1 MAIVEHYNHGIIN
14 DLHGKLG
21 GFVIYQRL
29 GKICVRHKPDGYKPS
44 GATQLAQQ
52 RRLASVNILYKALNA
67 VGLAGYWKEADKPL
81 GWSGYNLF
89 VSRNIPAFD
98 PDGLIGDAE
107 KVCLTPGTGVYLP
120 DEMTVRKE
128 EEGIY
133 VLAWKNA
140 TCYPTNDDA
149 DRVVLALMQGRD
161 RFGIKLLDKDGIA
174 CRGDGSVRFEIPVK
188 LRSYGNLYCFMQSAT
203 GLSVSASKHFRL

>member
-1 MAIVEHYNHGIIN
+1 M
-14 DLHGKLG
+14 
-21 GFVIYQRL
+21 

-52 RRLASVNILYKALNA
+52 RRIASVNILYKALKA

-107 KVCLTPGTGVYLP
+107 KVCLRLEQVY
-120 DEMTVRKE
+120 
-128 EEGIY
+128 IF
-133 VLAWKNA
+133 
-140 TCYPTNDDA
+140 
-149 DRVVLALMQGRD
+149 LM
-161 RFGIKLLDKDGIA
+161 K
-174 CRGDGSVRFEIPVK
+174 
-188 LRSYGNLYCFMQSAT
+188 
-203 GLSVSASKHFRL
+203 